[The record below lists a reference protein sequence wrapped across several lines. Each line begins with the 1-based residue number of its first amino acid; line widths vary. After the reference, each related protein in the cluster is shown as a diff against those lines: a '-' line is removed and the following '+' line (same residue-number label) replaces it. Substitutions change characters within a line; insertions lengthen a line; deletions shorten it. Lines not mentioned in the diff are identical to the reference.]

1 MDLPD
6 HHGAAGAPRSFPR
19 ALFVMLL
26 LYGGMT
32 VLAGFLA
39 FKQVALPIAELAVE
53 AGIFAFLLLVV
64 IASTVTQLYGERI
77 ANRLVWW
84 GFLPLAVS
92 IFLMTVLLW
101 ATEDYQ
107 EVWFNGFSISIYV
120 TAVIAAICCMMPRI
134 GLLTWKEAGI
144 KWDLMIFAAGAYAA
158 GNALESTKGAQWVI
172 NKMVYGLGI
181 ETMDKMLVYVVV
193 IFMCMF
199 SHMIFTSKTVRT
211 TIMIP
216 AIIAL
221 AKTLADAEGTVV
233 AELLAVQGRPVDIG
247 GYYHPDNAKLAA
259 AMRPSPTLNATLAT
273 LAG

>member
-84 GFLPLAVS
+84 GFLPLAFS
-92 IFLMTVLLW
+92 IGLMTVVLALPPSPDMVAGRPGAAEAFALVHGQFWRVVASGPVAYLVSLLLNIW
-101 ATEDYQ
+101 I
-107 EVWFNGFSISIYV
+107 FSRLRGSGAGQNTLGLMV
-120 TAVIAAICCMMPRI
+120 RGAIASALSQAI
-134 GLLTWKEAGI
+134 
-144 KWDLMIFAAGAYAA
+144 D
-158 GNALESTKGAQWVI
+158 S
-172 NKMVYGLGI
+172 
-181 ETMDKMLVYVVV
+181 V
-193 IFMCMF
+193 IFITLAFYGEFPITNLLIGQVMAKVVL
-199 SHMIFTSKTVRT
+199 SLILV
-211 TIMIP
+211 P
-216 AIIAL
+216 PLIAL
-221 AKTLADAEGTVV
+221 AVRLARRLDQRP
-233 AELLAVQGRPVDIG
+233 LAF
-247 GYYHPDNAKLAA
+247 
-259 AMRPSPTLNATLAT
+259 
-273 LAG
+273 